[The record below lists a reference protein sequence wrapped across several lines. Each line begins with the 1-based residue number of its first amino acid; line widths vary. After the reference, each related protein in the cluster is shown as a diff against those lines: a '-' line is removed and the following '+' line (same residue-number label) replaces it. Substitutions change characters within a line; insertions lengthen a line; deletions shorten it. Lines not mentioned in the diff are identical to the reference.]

1 MGGTGSGN
9 AFFDET
15 APGATGWI
23 TSENMADFM
32 DEDGNFRMPTGATVI
47 GGDDEAGTYDDADGD
62 VGGNVGGAGS
72 VRRRDEAGLDGEGGA
87 AGAGSGDGESKWQRT
102 S

>member
-1 MGGTGSGN
+1 MGGDGN

-62 VGGNVGGAGS
+62 VGGNIGGAGS
-72 VRRRDEAGLDGEGGA
+72 VRRRDEAGLDGEDGA
-87 AGAGSGDGESKWQRT
+87 TGAGSGDGENKWQRT